1 MRVDDNTSPPVA
13 YGRPQVAA
21 AVGRPMGADG
31 AVEMTTTG
39 VAHVTPA
46 VMRRN
51 DGVDALG
58 FVLLERQSPTDAR
71 RLAGF
76 YVSCSWLCLP
86 WPLLSCRKF
95 SAPDEDTLRADCCGG
110 GCGGEEAPV
119 YKRDMDE
126 DGYPGP
132 PNAFSSVTVGAAP
145 STFDLVHAMASAP
158 APPTTLATSASS
170 SASALVLC
178 VMESGGRAAGGA
190 EPEARARLGICPPR
204 REETADSRVR

>member
-21 AVGRPMGADG
+21 AVGRPMGDG

-39 VAHVTPA
+39 VAHVAPAVTGVAHVAPA

-145 STFDLVHAMASAP
+145 STFEFGSCNGFCAG
-158 APPTTLATSASS
+158 SS
-170 SASALVLC
+170 DHTCYL
-178 VMESGGRAAGGA
+178 R
-190 EPEARARLGICPPR
+190 IF
-204 REETADSRVR
+204 